1 MIDWLRREAQEPVI
15 ELDGRKLPIQLA
27 RNRRA
32 RRLTMRLAPD
42 GSAVCI
48 TLPHWCRSAEAVDFA
63 HARREWLADELARLP
78 QRRDPAREGKLLYRG
93 AEIGVDWRRDAPR
106 KADFNGGMLTLG
118 GPEET
123 LGKRLQRWLEG
134 EALRLFAEE
143 AAHYCA
149 RGDLETAE
157 VRLSRAR
164 RRWGSCSSQGV
175 LRFNW
180 RLVQAPD
187 PIRRSVVAHE
197 VAHLVHFDHSTAFH
211 TLLGKLYEDDID
223 MANHWLRHHGRS
235 LYATFG

>member
-48 TLPHWCRSAEAVDFA
+48 ALPHWCRSAEAVDFA

>member
-42 GSAVCI
+42 GSAVRI
-48 TLPHWCRSAEAVDFA
+48 TLPYWCRSAEAVDFA

>member
-1 MIDWLRREAQEPVI
+1 
-15 ELDGRKLPIQLA
+15 
-27 RNRRA
+27 
-32 RRLTMRLAPD
+32 MRLAPD

>member
-15 ELDGRKLPIQLA
+15 ELDGRELPIELA

-42 GSAVCI
+42 GSAVRI
-48 TLPHWCRSAEAVDFA
+48 TLPHWCRSAEALDFA

-78 QRRDPAREGKLLYRG
+78 RRRDPAREGKLLYRG
-93 AEIGVDWRRDAPR
+93 VEIGVDWRRDAPR